1 MIKRLKIAIAL
12 FLLIVLMCAFG
23 RILFYFVHHA
33 LIASGGEAS
42 FIPMLMHGLRLDAAV
57 SGYLCIIPFL
67 LLIGNVWT
75 KSKVISWIWNIYFTL
90 ISFALALAFLTNIAL
105 YKYWGFP
112 LDSTPLFYFLSSPKD
127 AVASV
132 EWWTVLLGVVGLCIL
147 TVLVAVPFISIYR
160 KCGKALKSKRARIF
174 STICLVLLSALLFI
188 PIRGGFTV
196 ATNNVGSVYFSQN
209 IRLNHAAVNPMFSFL
224 ESVSHEKD
232 FASMYRFMDDEKAA
246 SLFSEMTYT
255 ALRPDSNSSHRIENA
270 EGTRI
275 VIVIMES
282 FSSYIM
288 SEEGH
293 VKGVTP
299 TLDRL
304 SREGIYFKNFYA
316 NSFRT
321 DRGLVSILSGYPAQP
336 NMSLMKFPRKTNTL
350 YSIARSLHAD
360 GFSTDYVYGGDA
372 NFTNMRSYLMATGF
386 ERIISEE
393 DFPADQCK
401 SKWGAN
407 DGDLFD
413 KALQTIDSQWK
424 PSTKNMMVIQTSSS
438 HEPFDVPCQQFD
450 DKILNAFYYADRE
463 LGRFVDQLKKRD
475 DWSHTLLLITPDHL
489 GCYPDPEDSYRLL
502 RYHIPLI
509 ITGGAVKEREVVHT
523 YGSQQDIAATLL
535 SMLRLPHDEFSF
547 SKDLFDTRA
556 PHFAFFTYPDA
567 VGMATPENQVMTDN
581 LSGKTLFDLGEKK
594 GMNQRKSQAYLQKIF
609 DDIANR

>member
-23 RILFYFVHHA
+23 RTLFYFVHHA

-42 FIPMLMHGLRLDAAV
+42 FIPMLMHGLRLDAAI

-75 KSKVISWIWNIYFTL
+75 KSKVISWTWNIYFTL

-160 KCGKALKSKRARIF
+160 KCGKALKSKRARIL

-255 ALRPDSNSSHRIENA
+255 ALRPDSISSHRIENA

-304 SREGIYFKNFYA
+304 SHEGIYFKNFYA

-350 YSIARSLHAD
+350 YSIARSLQAD

-413 KALQTIDSQWK
+413 KALQTINSQWK

-463 LGRFVDQLKKRD
+463 LGRFVDQLKMRD

-594 GMNQRKSQAYLQKIF
+594 GMNQRKSQAYLQKLF

>member
-1 MIKRLKIAIAL
+1 MIKRLKIAIAI

-23 RILFYFVHHA
+23 RTLFYFVHHA

-42 FIPMLMHGLRLDAAV
+42 FIPMLMHGLRLDAAI

-75 KSKVISWIWNIYFTL
+75 KSKAISWIWNIYFTL

-147 TVLVAVPFISIYR
+147 TVLVAVPFISLYR
-160 KCGKALKSKRARIF
+160 KCGKALKQKRIRLI

-255 ALRPDSNSSHRIENA
+255 ALRPDSISSHRIENA

-275 VIVIMES
+275 IIVIMES

-304 SREGIYFKNFYA
+304 SHEGIYFKNFYA

-350 YSIARSLHAD
+350 YSIARSLQAD

-535 SMLRLPHDEFSF
+535 SMLRLPHNEFSF

-594 GMNQRKSQAYLQKIF
+594 GMNQQKSQAYLQKLF

>member
-23 RILFYFVHHA
+23 RTLFYFVHYA
-33 LIASGGEAS
+33 LIASGGEVS
-42 FIPMLMHGLRLDAAV
+42 FIPMLMHGIRLDAAI

-75 KSKVISWIWNIYFTL
+75 KSKAISWIWNIYFTL
-90 ISFALALAFLTNIAL
+90 ISFALVLAFLTNIAL

-160 KCGKALKSKRARIF
+160 KCGKALKSKKARIF

-255 ALRPDSNSSHRIENA
+255 ALRPDSISSHRIENA

-304 SREGIYFKNFYA
+304 SHEGIYFKNFYA

-350 YSIARSLHAD
+350 YSIARSLQAD

-393 DFPADQCK
+393 DFPTDQCK

-424 PSTKNMMVIQTSSS
+424 PTTKNMMVIQTSSS

-450 DKILNAFYYADRE
+450 DKILNAFYYTDRE

-581 LSGKTLFDLGEKK
+581 LSGKTLFDHGEKK
-594 GMNQRKSQAYLQKIF
+594 GMNQQKSQAYLQKLF